1 MAFFPVRHAFHTIN
15 PFEVYVQQWNAK
27 IECVNGF
34 MSPSSLRAVVLEDR
48 EAIRYILKNILAE
61 PLNCESEYF
70 SCYRKIKE
78 SRDKPNIFF
87 FSAQLVPY
95 GELIRY
101 KHEGVKS
108 VVFGESFTPTSV
120 LWWRKRGA
128 DGLIDLRDGLDS
140 WRACIT
146 EVLQGGN
153 AATPS
158 AKDAILNSDPEV
170 GLQTLTRREMEV
182 ALYLVLGR
190 SAEQAAKTFGTSV
203 GTIKN
208 QRKSV
213 YRKLGIVRATQL
225 PWAMAN
231 GIPHVT
237 NKGERVHNLHV
248 EAPTGPYLSP
258 DGD

>member
-1 MAFFPVRHAFHTIN
+1 MPLIPKSFAPSNKTV
-15 PFEVYVQQWNAK
+15 K
-27 IECVNGF
+27 KLVNGTI
-34 MSPSSLRAVVLEDR
+34 SSSQVRVAVLEDR
-48 EAIRYILKNILAE
+48 EAIRCILKNVFVE
-61 PLNCESEYF
+61 PLNCELEYL
-70 SCYRKIKE
+70 SCYKNIKE
-78 SRDKPNIFF
+78 LMEKTDIFF

-95 GELIRY
+95 GESIRY
-101 KHEGVKS
+101 RSEGVKS
-108 VVFGESFTPTSV
+108 IVFGESFAATSV

-128 DGLIDLRDGLDS
+128 DGLMDLRDGPET
-140 WRACIT
+140 WRDCLT
-146 EVLQGGN
+146 EVLQGRS

-158 AKDAILNSDPEV
+158 AEDAILNSDPEV
-170 GLQTLTRREMEV
+170 GLQALTRREMEV
-182 ALYLVLGR
+182 AQYLVLGR

-225 PWAMAN
+225 PWAMGN
-231 GIPHVT
+231 GIPQVT
-237 NKGERVHNLHV
+237 STGVRVHNLHA

>member
-1 MAFFPVRHAFHTIN
+1 
-15 PFEVYVQQWNAK
+15 
-27 IECVNGF
+27 
-34 MSPSSLRAVVLEDR
+34 MSPSSLRAIVLEDR
-48 EAIRYILKNILAE
+48 EAIRYTLKNILAE
-61 PLNCESEYF
+61 PINCELEYI

-95 GELIRY
+95 NESIRQ

-108 VVFGESFTPTSV
+108 IVFGESFTPTSV

-128 DGLIDLRDGLDS
+128 DGLMDLRDGPET
-140 WRACIT
+140 WRDCIS
-146 EVLQGGN
+146 EVLKGGS
-153 AATPS
+153 AATPL

-170 GLQTLTRREMEV
+170 GLQALTRREMEV
-182 ALYLVLGR
+182 AQYLVLGR

-225 PWAMAN
+225 PWAMGN

-237 NKGERVHNLHV
+237 YNGERAHKLHA
-248 EAPTGPYLSP
+248 ETPTGPYLSP

>member
-1 MAFFPVRHAFHTIN
+1 M
-15 PFEVYVQQWNAK
+15 
-27 IECVNGF
+27 NGTV
-34 MSPSSLRAVVLEDR
+34 SSSSLRAVVLEDR
-48 EAIRYILKNILAE
+48 ESIRYIFRNIFAE
-61 PLNCESEYF
+61 PLNCELEYS
-70 SCYRKIKE
+70 SCYKTIKE
-78 SRDKPNIFF
+78 FEAKPDIFF

-95 GELIRY
+95 SELVRY
-101 KHEGVKS
+101 RDKRVKS
-108 VVFGESFTPTSV
+108 IVFGESFGATSV

-128 DGLIDLRDGLDS
+128 DGLMDLRDGPET
-140 WRACIT
+140 WRECLAQ
-146 EVLQGGN
+146 VLQGRS

-158 AKDAILNSDPEV
+158 AEDAILNSDPEV
-170 GLQTLTRREMEV
+170 GLQALTRREMEV
-182 ALYLVLGR
+182 AQYLVLGR

-225 PWAMAN
+225 PWAMGN

-237 NKGERVHNLHV
+237 SNGERVHKLHA